1 MSGLLQVLS
10 NYAVRFA
17 KYFDFYRFKDIVF
30 LEKVF
35 LYFWFGSLVGQ
46 LYEIVAWN
54 HNSDT
59 LIPFAPPYGLG
70 MIAVIIFISPIIKRQ
85 STSLFKSF
93 FLITLTMAIVEYLCA
108 AAIIL
113 VHGENIYWNYSN
125 RVLNFGGDIC
135 AESAL
140 LFGLMATIFLYYIYP
155 LTERLFAKQQKK
167 ITDILFGATFF
178 FFVFDLFYSV
188 IL

>member
-1 MSGLLQVLS
+1 MRDIMRIIS
-10 NYAVRFA
+10 NRLTNLFNV
-17 KYFDFYRFKDIVF
+17 FDLYRFKDIIF
-30 LEKVF
+30 LEKIF

-59 LIPFAPPYGLG
+59 LIPFAPPYGFG
-70 MIAVIIFISPIIKRQ
+70 MIAVIIFISPLLKKQ
-85 STSLFKSF
+85 SISKYKAY
-93 FLITLTMAIVEYLCA
+93 FLITLTMGLVEYLCA

-113 VHGENIYWNYSN
+113 IHGENTYWNYAG
-125 RVLNFGGDIC
+125 RMLNFGGNVC
-135 AESAL
+135 AESAI

-167 ITDILFGATFF
+167 IIDIAFGATFF

-188 IL
+188 IF

>member
-1 MSGLLQVLS
+1 
-10 NYAVRFA
+10 
-17 KYFDFYRFKDIVF
+17 
-30 LEKVF
+30 
-35 LYFWFGSLVGQ
+35 
-46 LYEIVAWN
+46 
-54 HNSDT
+54 
-59 LIPFAPPYGLG
+59 
-70 MIAVIIFISPIIKRQ
+70 
-85 STSLFKSF
+85 
-93 FLITLTMAIVEYLCA
+93 MAIVEYLCA

>member
-1 MSGLLQVLS
+1 MNRLINYISNLLVQISKLL
-10 NYAVRFA
+10 
-17 KYFDFYRFKDIVF
+17 DFYRFKDIVF

-59 LIPFAPPYGLG
+59 LIPFAPPYGFG
-70 MIAVIIFISPIIKRQ
+70 MIAVIILISPLLKKQLISKY
-85 STSLFKSF
+85 KAF
-93 FLITLTMAIVEYLCA
+93 FLIILTMGLVEYLCA
-108 AAIIL
+108 TAIIL
-113 VHGENIYWNYSN
+113 VHGSNIYWNYSD
-125 RVLNFGGDIC
+125 RVLNFGGNVC
-135 AESAL
+135 AESAI

-155 LTERLFAKQQKK
+155 LTEKIFTKQQRK

-178 FFVFDLFYSV
+178 FFVFDMFYSV